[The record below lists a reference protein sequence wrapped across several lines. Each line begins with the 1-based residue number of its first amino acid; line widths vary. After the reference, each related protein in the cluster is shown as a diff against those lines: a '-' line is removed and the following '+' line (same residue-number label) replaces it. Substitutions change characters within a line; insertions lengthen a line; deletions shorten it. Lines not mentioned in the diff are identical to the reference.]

1 MTTDNK
7 FKYSM
12 FFLRASVFLVI
23 LMWTVDKFVNPG
35 HTAAIFNKFYSISGL
50 ASSIFTIIGVLELI
64 LLALFFIGFKK
75 TITYGAVLLL
85 HAASTLSSF
94 GQYLSPF
101 EGNHLLFFAAWPM
114 IAACVMLFL
123 FRKEDTFLQIDP
135 KFS

>member
-50 ASSIFTIIGVLELI
+50 ASSIFTVIGVLELI

-114 IAACVMLFL
+114 LAACVMLFL

>member
-1 MTTDNK
+1 
-7 FKYSM
+7 M

-23 LMWTVDKFVNPG
+23 LMWTVDKFVNPN
-35 HTAAIFNKFYSISGL
+35 HTAAIFNKFYSLSGL
-50 ASSIFTIIGVLELI
+50 ANSMFTIIGIAELI
-64 LLALFFIGFKK
+64 LLVLFFIGFKK

-114 IAACVMLFL
+114 LAACVMLFL
-123 FRKEDTFLQIDP
+123 FRKEDTLLQINP